1 MSIKINAKLNLVKI
15 EDNEKST
22 LHKYVDDDNVMHLYI
37 FKSGWKDYYEC
48 IEEWGEYEK
57 SELKLLDAKEISKI
71 YGIKTFLR
79 KEKINEINES
89 LL

>member
-1 MSIKINAKLNLVKI
+1 MKINAKYNLVKI
-15 EDNEKST
+15 NEQDNSS
-22 LHKYVDDDNVMHLYI
+22 LHYYIDTENAMALYI
-37 FKSGWKDYYEC
+37 FKSGWKKYYEC

-57 SELKLLDAKEISKI
+57 SELKLLDATEINRI

-79 KEKINEINES
+79 KEKLNDINES